1 MIQIEQL
8 YLEKKNQRILTNI
21 NLQIQSGEF
30 IFFIGESGAGK
41 SSLLDLLYGRKMY
54 HEGSLKINGQ
64 ELASLSLEKL
74 QKYRSQVGVIFQ
86 DNRLIEEWTVFDN
99 LAYEMTCRG
108 LSTPVIREKI
118 SAWTD
123 LLGLKDRLKH
133 YPNQLSGGEQQRV
146 NIIRALIIDPKLVI
160 ADEPTAN
167 LDEKNARKVFSILKQ
182 INQTGTTVLMSTH
195 NPNFIEAA
203 NFRVV
208 KFSKGEIVYDQVSTN
223 YFR

>member
-1 MIQIEQL
+1 
-8 YLEKKNQRILTNI
+8 
-21 NLQIQSGEF
+21 
-30 IFFIGESGAGK
+30 
-41 SSLLDLLYGRKMY
+41 
-54 HEGSLKINGQ
+54 
-64 ELASLSLEKL
+64 
-74 QKYRSQVGVIFQ
+74 
-86 DNRLIEEWTVFDN
+86 
-99 LAYEMTCRG
+99 MTCRG

>member
-8 YLEKKNQRILTNI
+8 YLEKKNQRIITNI

-64 ELASLSLEKL
+64 ELASLSLEEL

-208 KFSKGEIVYDQVSTN
+208 KFSKGEIVYDQISTN